1 MRMAVAS
8 DIFVELG
15 IIVIIAGFLA
25 LLFRW
30 ARQPQLLAYILV
42 GVLITPIFGI
52 ITNSTVIDAMS
63 TIGIAFLLFIVGLE
77 MDLKKLK
84 QVAFISSVGGTIQI
98 VILFTTA
105 FLLAMVLGFLPLEA
119 MYVGLMLAF
128 SSTMIVMK
136 FLSDRRELSTLHG
149 RIIVGILL
157 MEDIFAVFALSVL
170 TSIGDFT
177 PSVLVLAMMKFVAL
191 IAAAYFATRFVFP
204 ALFSFAARAQELLLV
219 ASLAICFLFSLS
231 FHFLGFSVA
240 IGAFAAG
247 LTLGNLQYHLEI
259 IARVRSLRDF
269 FSLLFFVSLGMSLS
283 LGVIQ
288 NYWVELIAFTIF
300 IIIFKPILVLILC
313 TVFRYTKKP
322 SLYSALYLTQI
333 GEFALIIAAQGRLLG
348 HLTSEIFS
356 LIVLVSLISISVTSY
371 LIKYNSEI
379 YALLEKRLQFLDKYN
394 TEGLEFMPQDH
405 KPKIVL
411 CGHNRI
417 GYSILRKLHSHKKNV
432 LVIDY
437 NPDIIASTAKR
448 GFHCIYGEVDDQEI
462 IDKMNLKGIKL
473 LISTVPG
480 MRENLLLIKK
490 TRAVNKKARIIAT
503 TQSTDDALKLYKAGA
518 DYVTLPHFLGG
529 EHIASI
535 VTGVRKKTIN
545 LTDERERH
553 LKELHLRKKQG
564 HDHPLQ
570 L

>member
-1 MRMAVAS
+1 MVIAS

-15 IIVIIAGFLA
+15 IIVILAGFLA
-25 LLFRW
+25 LFFKW
-30 ARQPQLLAYILV
+30 ARQPQLLAYIFV
-42 GVLITPIFGI
+42 GVLITPILGI
-52 ITNSTVIDAMS
+52 VTNSNVIDAMS

-77 MDLKKLK
+77 MDLRKLK

-98 VILFTTA
+98 AILFTTS
-105 FLLAMVLGFLPLEA
+105 FLLAIILGFLPLQA
-119 MYVGLMLAF
+119 MYIGLMLAF

-149 RIIVGILL
+149 RIVVGILL
-157 MEDIFAVFALSVL
+157 MEDIFAIFALSVL

-177 PSVLVLAMMKFVAL
+177 PSILVLAIMKFIAL
-191 IAAAYFATRFVFP
+191 IAVAYFATKFLFP
-204 ALFSFAARAQELLLV
+204 RMFSFAARTQELLLV
-219 ASLAICFLFSLS
+219 TSLAICFLFSLS
-231 FHFLGFSVA
+231 FYFLGFSVA

-247 LTLGNLQYHLEI
+247 LTLGNLRYNLEI

-269 FSLLFFVSLGMSLS
+269 FSLLFFVSLGMGLS

-288 NYWVELIAFTIF
+288 TYWLELIVFTLF
-300 IIIFKPILVLILC
+300 IVLFKPILVIILC
-313 TVFRYTKKP
+313 TIFRYTKKP

-333 GEFALIIAAQGRLLG
+333 GEFALIIAAQGRVLG
-348 HLTSEIFS
+348 HLTAEVFS
-356 LIVLVSLISISVTSY
+356 LIVLVSLFSITITSY
-371 LIKYNSEI
+371 LVKYNSQI
-379 YALLEKRLQFLDKYN
+379 YQLLEKKLSFLDRYN
-394 TEGLEFMPQDH
+394 TEGLEFLPQDH
-405 KPKIVL
+405 KPKIIL

-417 GYSILRKLHSHKKNV
+417 GYSILRKLHGNRKNI

-437 NPDIIASTAKR
+437 NPEIIASTAKR

-480 MRENLLLIKK
+480 LRENLILIKK
-490 TRAVNKKARIIAT
+490 TRAVNKKAKIIAT
-503 TQSTDDALKLYKAGA
+503 TQSTDDALTLYKAGA

-529 EHIASI
+529 EHIAGI

-545 LTDERERH
+545 LVEEKERH
-553 LKELHLRKKQG
+553 LKELILRQKQG

>member
-1 MRMAVAS
+1 MAVAS

-15 IIVIIAGFLA
+15 MIVIIAGFLA

-30 ARQPQLLAYILV
+30 AKQPQLLAYILV
-42 GVLITPIFGI
+42 GVLITPVLGLV
-52 ITNSTVIDAMS
+52 TNSNVIDAMS

-84 QVAFISSVGGTIQI
+84 QVAFISSVGGPIQI
-98 VILFTTA
+98 VLLFTTA
-105 FLLAMVLGFLPLEA
+105 FLLAMLLGFLPLEA

-149 RIIVGILL
+149 RIVVGILL
-157 MEDIFAVFALSVL
+157 MEDIFAIFALSIL
-170 TSIGDFT
+170 SSIGDF
-177 PSVLVLAMMKFVAL
+177 SMSILVIAIMKFIAL
-191 IAAAYFATRFVFP
+191 LAAAYFATKFVFP
-204 ALFSFAARAQELLLV
+204 VLFSFAARAQELLLV

-231 FHFLGFSVA
+231 FHFLDFSVA
-240 IGAFAAG
+240 IGAFVAG
-247 LTLGNLQYHLEI
+247 LTLGNLRYHLEI
-259 IARVRSLRDF
+259 IARVKSLRDF
-269 FSLLFFVSLGMSLS
+269 FSLLFFVSLGMGLS

-288 NYWVELIAFTIF
+288 SYWRELLAFTLF
-300 IIIFKPILVLILC
+300 IIVFKPIIVLTLC

-333 GEFALIIAAQGRLLG
+333 GEFALIIAAQGKLVG
-348 HLTSEIFS
+348 HLSSDIFS
-356 LIVLVSLISISVTSY
+356 LIVLVALISITVTSY

-379 YALLEKRLQFLDKYN
+379 YILLEKKLSFLDKYN

-405 KPKIVL
+405 KPTIVL

-417 GYSILRKLHSHKKNV
+417 GYSILRKMRSNKKSI
-432 LVIDY
+432 LVVDY
-437 NPDIIASTAKR
+437 NPEIIASTARR
-448 GFHCIYGEVDDQEI
+448 GFHCIYGEVDDEEI
-462 IDKMNLKGIKL
+462 IEKMNLKGLKL

-480 MRENLLLIKK
+480 MHENLLLIKK

-503 TQSTDDALKLYKAGA
+503 SQSTDDALKLYKAGA

-529 EHIASI
+529 EHIAGI
-535 VTGVRKKTIN
+535 VTGVRQKRIN
-545 LTDERERH
+545 LTDERNRH
-553 LKELHLRKKQG
+553 IKELNLRKKQG
-564 HDHPLQ
+564 HDHPLH

>member
-1 MRMAVAS
+1 MAVAS

-15 IIVIIAGFLA
+15 MIVIIAGFLA

-30 ARQPQLLAYILV
+30 AKQPQLLAYILV
-42 GVLITPIFGI
+42 GVLITPIFGLV
-52 ITNSTVIDAMS
+52 TNSNVVDAMS

-98 VILFTTA
+98 AVLFTTS
-105 FLLAMVLGFLPLEA
+105 FLLALVLGFLPLES
-119 MYVGLMLAF
+119 MYIGLMLAF

-149 RIIVGILL
+149 RIVVGILL
-157 MEDIFAVFALSVL
+157 MEDIFAIFALSIL
-170 TSIGDFT
+170 TSIGNF
-177 PSVLVLAMMKFVAL
+177 SMSILLLAFLKFIAL
-191 IAAAYFATRFVFP
+191 LAASYFATKFIFP
-204 ALFSFAARAQELLLV
+204 SLFKFAAKAQELLLI

-231 FHFLGFSVA
+231 FHYLGFSVA
-240 IGAFAAG
+240 IGAFMAG

-259 IARVRSLRDF
+259 IARVKSLRDF
-269 FSLLFFVSLGMSLS
+269 FSLLFFVSLGMGLS

-288 NYWVELIAFTIF
+288 TYWVELLSFTLF
-300 IIIFKPILVLILC
+300 IILFKPIIVLILC

-333 GEFALIIAAQGRLLG
+333 GEFALIIAAQGKVVG
-348 HLTSEIFS
+348 HLSDDIFS
-356 LIVLVSLISISVTSY
+356 LVVLVALISITVTSY
-371 LIKYNSEI
+371 LIKYNAKI
-379 YALLEKRLQFLDKYN
+379 YSLLEKQLSLLDKYN

-417 GYSILRKLHSHKKNV
+417 GYSILRKMRSNKKNI
-432 LVIDY
+432 LVVDY
-437 NPDIIASTAKR
+437 NPEIIASTARR
-448 GFHCIYGEVDDQEI
+448 GFHCIYGEVDDEEI
-462 IDKMNLKGIKL
+462 IEKMNLKGLKL

-480 MRENLLLIKK
+480 MRENLLLIQK
-490 TRAVNKKARIIAT
+490 TRSVNKKARIIAT
-503 TQSTDDALKLYKAGA
+503 SQSTDDALRLYRAGA

-529 EHIASI
+529 EHIAGI

-545 LTDERERH
+545 LKNERDRH
-553 LKELHLRKKQG
+553 IKELHLRKKRG
-564 HDHPLQ
+564 HDHPMHH
-570 L
+570 